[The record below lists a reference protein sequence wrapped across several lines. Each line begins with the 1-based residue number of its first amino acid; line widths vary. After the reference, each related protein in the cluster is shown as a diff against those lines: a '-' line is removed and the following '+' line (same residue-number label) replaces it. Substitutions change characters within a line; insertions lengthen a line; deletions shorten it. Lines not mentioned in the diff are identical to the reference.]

1 MTTKGIRGV
10 QQSSNLQMIKGGT
23 TSSYGG
29 RLSTKIKGQEI
40 DGGGC
45 SHCGNK
51 KHNIDTCFKVHGYP
65 EWWNDMKAKKQ
76 KEVAG
81 GSGRVALA
89 STEPQLS
96 LISQVEYDSK
106 PTNAQHEQ

>member
-1 MTTKGIRGV
+1 
-10 QQSSNLQMIKGGT
+10 MIKGGT
-23 TSSYGG
+23 ASLHGG
-29 RLSTKIKGQEI
+29 KLSAKMKGQEI
-40 DGGGC
+40 EGDGC

-51 KHNIDTCFKVHGYP
+51 KHNYDTCFKVHGYP

-76 KEVAG
+76 KEAAC

-89 STEPQLS
+89 SANPQLS

-106 PTNAQHEQ
+106 PRNAQHEQGNNSCALFTSSHD